1 MAVTKTGKVLLAID
15 GSIAAD
21 RAAAYVARNAAA
33 LGIRAVD
40 ILNVQDVPSYYTHAE
55 PGSPIPLDVI
65 EFSTKVTA
73 KTRRLLDTA
82 NVGHRLHTQ
91 LGEPADKIAH
101 AAAVDGIGEIV
112 MGSRGLSQLAGAVL
126 GSVAYKVI
134 HRTSLPITLVCDRGD
149 EAKAAPAGA
158 RDAHRV
164 LLAVDRSNSALR
176 AIEYVCDLAR
186 SGAQL
191 EVEVLNVPRPVP
203 ALCFENQTMGDS
215 YYREQG
221 EAVVGG
227 INEALRDAGLYSNVH
242 IEPGD
247 AAATIVNVAERRN
260 CTRIVMG
267 TRGLGSIGNLVL
279 GSVAYKV
286 LQLAPIPVTLVR

>member
-1 MAVTKTGKVLLAID
+1 MAVPTTGKVLLAID

-21 RAAAYVARNAAA
+21 RAAAYIARNAAA

-65 EFSTKVTA
+65 EFSAKATA
-73 KTRRLLDTA
+73 KARRLLDTA
-82 NVGHRLHTQ
+82 KIGHRLDTQ
-91 LGEPADKIAH
+91 LGEPADKIVH
-101 AAAVDGIGEIV
+101 AAAADGVGEIV
-112 MGSRGLSQLAGAVL
+112 MGSRGLSQLVGAVL

-134 HRTSLPITLVCDRGD
+134 HRTSLPMTLVCDRGE

-158 RDAHRV
+158 RDVHRV
-164 LLAVDRSNSALR
+164 LLAVDRSNSTLR
-176 AIEYVCDLAR
+176 AIEYVCNLAR

-203 ALCFENQTMGDS
+203 ALCFENQTMADN

-221 EAVVGG
+221 AAVLGDV
-227 INEALRDAGLYSNVH
+227 NEALRDAGLYSTVH
-242 IEPGD
+242 IESGD
-247 AAATIVNVAERRN
+247 PAETILKVAERRN

-267 TRGLGSIGNLVL
+267 SRGLGSIANLVL

-286 LQLAPIPVTLVR
+286 LQLAPIPVTLAR